1 MVSKMFDDLSLEN
14 LKVELGRRNLK
25 TSGSKAELQSRLR
38 SALEADGEDLDSMEF
53 LCEDE
58 KAAVTMEFLAELIC
72 KITDQCNE
80 MSDKIR
86 KELSDKMTEQSKVMS
101 EQIQGINSVYP
112 SFPPCLLENER
123 KECPVPSS
131 SPASSPAVSDNS
143 DGTNRENEES
153 VHHPSRFPASSPA
166 VLDMKSN
173 RETEDYGEVNIS
185 IGLEANTVQHDFI
198 LAEIVD
204 DSILGLDFMEEH
216 GLDIGMRRRV
226 IEFEGEEVPFT
237 FGSVE
242 AVREPDCKHRER
254 VKDRQVM
261 TDVRRETV
269 ESRPGWTDGES
280 RKCQQDYEVVPVLSR
295 KERDLSGPVLS
306 RKERDRKPR
315 WSDETEFQEDLRD
328 IHDKTRDKLKLS
340 SDRMKWGFTCTNRP
354 THT

>member
-1 MVSKMFDDLSLEN
+1 MNVKSVEYPASPPSL
-14 LKVELGRRNLK
+14 L
-25 TSGSKAELQSRLR
+25 
-38 SALEADGEDLDSMEF
+38 
-53 LCEDE
+53 
-58 KAAVTMEFLAELIC
+58 
-72 KITDQCNE
+72 
-80 MSDKIR
+80 
-86 KELSDKMTEQSKVMS
+86 
-101 EQIQGINSVYP
+101 
-112 SFPPCLLENER
+112 
-123 KECPVPSS
+123 
-131 SPASSPAVSDNS
+131 PASSPAVSDNS

-153 VHHPSRFPASSPA
+153 VHYPSRSSSPA
-166 VLDMKSN
+166 VLNIESN
-173 RETEDYGEVNIS
+173 RETEAYGESKLS
-185 IGLEANTVQHDFI
+185 IGLGAKTIQHNSV
-198 LAEIVD
+198 LADIVD
-204 DSILGLDFMEEH
+204 DCILGIDFMEEH

-295 KERDLSGPVLS
+295 KERGRTGPVLT

-328 IHDKTRDKLKLS
+328 SVIIVTL
-340 SDRMKWGFTCTNRP
+340 F
-354 THT
+354 